1 MKIIDLLVKM
11 ANGEAPKRI
20 KYDDI
25 EYFLYDDYTYMKKD
39 KSRLMCSV
47 FFKRLN
53 DEVEVIED
61 LEEIYIEKLER
72 LDKEYIIPETK
83 ERHEGCKDKERYH
96 ADYDSTIIEFL
107 KNNGN
112 EKLAELFEKASKHF
126 WYA

>member
-61 LEEIYIEKLER
+61 KKIERISCHFSLNYVKSNLTNEEKSGIDNAINNIYCKINEII
-72 LDKEYIIPETK
+72 DKI
-83 ERHEGCKDKERYH
+83 
-96 ADYDSTIIEFL
+96 
-107 KNNGN
+107 N
-112 EKLAELFEKASKHF
+112 EE
-126 WYA
+126 